1 MSKKDDQIKDLT
13 ERLREMEQLHDL
25 AAGRANRAND
35 RAEAAEIA
43 LAALL
48 SGCTHE
54 NVKTFRSHPPRAECL
69 DCGASLALV
78 WAVLP

>member
-1 MSKKDDQIKDLT
+1 MSKKDDQIKALT

-35 RAEAAEIA
+35 RAETAEIA

-54 NVKTFRSHPPRAECL
+54 NVKTFRSLPPRTMCL

-78 WAVLP
+78 WAVQP